1 MEPITYTEAI
11 KDLFGNMD
19 VFSLMVG
26 TLIGLFI
33 AWLITMIANVIQF
46 AAKCIHDRATGK
58 HKYNKDDFA
67 IRNARS

>member
-33 AWLITMIANVIQF
+33 AWLITMIANVINF
-46 AAKCIHDRATGK
+46 TARCIYDRATGK
-58 HKYNKDDFA
+58 NKHANDLA
-67 IRNARS
+67 LRNTRS

>member
-11 KDLFGNMD
+11 KSLFGNLD

-33 AWLITMIANVIQF
+33 AWIITMVANVIQF
-46 AAKCIHDRATGK
+46 AAKCIHDRATYKNK
-58 HKYNKDDFA
+58 HANDLA
-67 IRNARS
+67 LRNARS